1 MNSNDNDDDKDE
13 IELIILHINIK
24 HNKIE
29 EDKKVYHYFCDV
41 LNEIEIRDAKII
53 LFVGGLSDEKTQL
66 LMHLLI

>member
-1 MNSNDNDDDKDE
+1 MD
-13 IELIILHINIK
+13 INIK

-41 LNEIEIRDAKII
+41 LNEIEIWDAKII
-53 LFVGGLSDEKTQL
+53 LFVGGLSDGNPQL